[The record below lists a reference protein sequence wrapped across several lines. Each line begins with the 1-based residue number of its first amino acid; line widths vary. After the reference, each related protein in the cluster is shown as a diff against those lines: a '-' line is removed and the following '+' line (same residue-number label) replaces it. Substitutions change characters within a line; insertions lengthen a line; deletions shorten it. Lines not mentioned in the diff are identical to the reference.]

1 MLYPIVSNKG
11 GLYLIKMGYSMPKR
25 LYNTVF
31 SQRFT
36 PVKFIKEGVDYVAI
50 FAKQTLLTKLY
61 SYARQDI

>member
-1 MLYPIVSNKG
+1 
-11 GLYLIKMGYSMPKR
+11 MGYSMPKR

-50 FAKQTLLTKLY
+50 FAKQTLLTKFY